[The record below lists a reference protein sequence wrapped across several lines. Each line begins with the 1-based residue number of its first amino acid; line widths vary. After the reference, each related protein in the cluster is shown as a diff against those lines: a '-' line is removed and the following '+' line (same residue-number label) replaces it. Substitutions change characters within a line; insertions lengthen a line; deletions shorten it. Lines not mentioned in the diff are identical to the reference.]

1 MLFKKKKKRIEWDL
15 QVSAI
20 KMKINCLNTSHIC
33 EILCRLSSQQQKN
46 EIGARFC
53 AELKMM
59 KKKKEE
65 IESEERKETEMINK
79 RKSLDKTKAF
89 FVRNV
94 MGKSIEK
101 RIYCNAEIN
110 LAITEFTHV
119 TTSHNDP
126 TSL

>member
-1 MLFKKKKKRIEWDL
+1 MLFKKKKKCIEWDL

-33 EILCRLSSQQQKN
+33 EILCRLSSQKQKN

>member
-1 MLFKKKKKRIEWDL
+1 
-15 QVSAI
+15 
-20 KMKINCLNTSHIC
+20 
-33 EILCRLSSQQQKN
+33 
-46 EIGARFC
+46 
-53 AELKMM
+53 MM

-126 TSL
+126 TSLWRI